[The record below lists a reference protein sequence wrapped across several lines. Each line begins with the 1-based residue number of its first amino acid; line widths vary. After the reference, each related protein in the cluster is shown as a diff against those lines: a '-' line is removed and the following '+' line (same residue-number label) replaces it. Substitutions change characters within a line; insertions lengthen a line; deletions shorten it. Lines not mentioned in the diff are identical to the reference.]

1 VPKLEGK
8 VALITGAGSG
18 IGRASAIDMAQ
29 AGAAVMCSDIDS
41 QAAEGTVAL
50 ISEAGGRAD
59 GMGLDVTSA
68 QEMREAIKRTI
79 SNLGDLNVLF
89 NNAGVGGGFGWD
101 QTIAVNLTGVFH
113 GLSIGAPI
121 LAERGGGVIINTA
134 SIAGL
139 IGLLT
144 PPVAEDTAVEAD
156 PDAEAEAD
164 IGAYVAAKHGVVGLT
179 KQFAIN
185 YGSQGV
191 RVNAIAPGFIMTPMT
206 AEFRA
211 EQAGEDFLVDLHP
224 MGRLGQ
230 PEEIASVATFLAS
243 ADASFINGVTVP
255 VDGGYTAR

>member
-1 VPKLEGK
+1 VSKLEGK

-18 IGRASAIDMAQ
+18 IGRASAIHMAQ

-79 SNLGDLNVLF
+79 SNLGDINVLF
-89 NNAGVGGGFGWD
+89 NNAGVGSGFGWD

-113 GLSIGAPI
+113 GLSIGAPL

-134 SIAGL
+134 SIAGMIAL
-139 IGLLT
+139 MT
-144 PPVAEDTAVEAD
+144 PPVDEDEDAEEAD
-156 PDAEAEAD
+156 PDAEAG

-179 KQFAIN
+179 KQFAVN

-191 RVNAIAPGFIMTPMT
+191 RVNAIAPGFIVTPMT

-243 ADASFINGVTVP
+243 SDASFINGITLP

>member
-1 VPKLEGK
+1 VSKLEGK

-18 IGRASAIDMAQ
+18 IGRASAIHMAQ

-50 ISEAGGRAD
+50 INEAGGRAD

-68 QEMREAIKRTI
+68 QEMQEAMKRTI
-79 SNLGDLNVLF
+79 SNLGDINVLF
-89 NNAGVGGGFGWD
+89 NNAGVGSGFGWD

-113 GLSIGAPI
+113 GLSIGAPL

-134 SIAGL
+134 SIAGMIAL
-139 IGLLT
+139 MT
-144 PPVAEDTAVEAD
+144 PPVDEDDEAEAD
-156 PDAEAEAD
+156 PDAEAG

-191 RVNAIAPGFIMTPMT
+191 RVNAIAPGFIVTPMT

-211 EQAGEDFLVDLHP
+211 EQEGEDFLIDLTP

-243 ADASFINGVTVP
+243 SDASFINGITLP

>member
-1 VPKLEGK
+1 MSKLEGK

-18 IGRASAIDMAQ
+18 IGRASAIHMAQ

-79 SNLGDLNVLF
+79 SNLGDINVLF
-89 NNAGVGGGFGWD
+89 NNAGVGGGLGWD

-134 SIAGL
+134 SVAGMIAL
-139 IGLLT
+139 MT
-144 PPVAEDTAVEAD
+144 PPVDEYAEID
-156 PDAEAEAD
+156 PDSEAG

-179 KQFAIN
+179 KQFAVN

-191 RVNAIAPGFIMTPMT
+191 RVNAIAPGFIVTPMT

-211 EQAGEDFLVDLHP
+211 EQAGEEFLIDLHP

-243 ADASFINGVTVP
+243 SDASFITGITLP

>member
-1 VPKLEGK
+1 VSKLEGK

-18 IGRASAIDMAQ
+18 IGRASAIHMAQ

-50 ISEAGGRAD
+50 INEAGGRAD

-68 QEMREAIKRTI
+68 QEMQEAMKRTI
-79 SNLGDLNVLF
+79 SNLGDINVLF
-89 NNAGVGGGFGWD
+89 NNAGVGSGFGWD

-113 GLSIGAPI
+113 GLSIGAPL

-134 SIAGL
+134 SIAGMIAL
-139 IGLLT
+139 MT
-144 PPVAEDTAVEAD
+144 PPVEEDDEAEAD
-156 PDAEAEAD
+156 PDAEAG

-191 RVNAIAPGFIMTPMT
+191 RVNAIAPGFIVTPMT

-211 EQAGEDFLVDLHP
+211 EQKGEDFLIDLHP

-243 ADASFINGVTVP
+243 SDASFINGITLP

>member
-1 VPKLEGK
+1 MSKLEGK

-18 IGRASAIDMAQ
+18 IGRASAIHMAQ

-79 SNLGDLNVLF
+79 SNLGDINVLF
-89 NNAGVGGGFGWD
+89 NNAGVGNGFSWD

-121 LAERGGGVIINTA
+121 LAERGGGSIINTA
-134 SIAGL
+134 SIAGM
-139 IGLLT
+139 IGLIT
-144 PPVAEDTAVEAD
+144 PPVDEDAEIEAD
-156 PDAEAEAD
+156 PDVEAGV
-164 IGAYVAAKHGVVGLT
+164 GAYVAAKHGVVGLT
-179 KQFAIN
+179 KQFAID
-185 YGSQGV
+185 YASQGV
-191 RVNAIAPGFIMTPMT
+191 RVNAIAPGFIVTPMT

-211 EQAGEDFLVDLHP
+211 EQSGEDFLIDLHP

-243 ADASFINGVTVP
+243 SDASFINGITLP

>member
-1 VPKLEGK
+1 MSKLEGK

-18 IGRASAIDMAQ
+18 IGRASAIHMAQ

-79 SNLGDLNVLF
+79 SNLGDINVLF
-89 NNAGVGGGFGWD
+89 NNAGVGSGFGWD

-113 GLSIGAPI
+113 GLSIGAPL

-134 SIAGL
+134 SIAGMIAL
-139 IGLLT
+139 MT
-144 PPVAEDTAVEAD
+144 PPVDEDEDAEEAD
-156 PDAEAEAD
+156 PDAEAG

-179 KQFAIN
+179 KQFAVN

-191 RVNAIAPGFIMTPMT
+191 RVNAIAPGFIVTPMT

-211 EQAGEDFLVDLHP
+211 EQAGEDFLIDLHP

-243 ADASFINGVTVP
+243 SDASFINGITLP

>member
-1 VPKLEGK
+1 VSKLEGK

-18 IGRASAIDMAQ
+18 IGRASAIHMAQ

-50 ISEAGGRAD
+50 INEAGGRAD

-68 QEMREAIKRTI
+68 QEMQEAMKRTI
-79 SNLGDLNVLF
+79 SNLGDINVLF
-89 NNAGVGGGFGWD
+89 NNAGVGSGFGWD

-113 GLSIGAPI
+113 GLSIGAPL

-134 SIAGL
+134 SIAGMIAL
-139 IGLLT
+139 MT
-144 PPVAEDTAVEAD
+144 PPVEEDDEAEAD
-156 PDAEAEAD
+156 PDAEAG

-191 RVNAIAPGFIMTPMT
+191 RVNAIAPGFIVTPMT

-211 EQAGEDFLVDLHP
+211 EQEGEDFLIDLTP

-243 ADASFINGVTVP
+243 SDASFINGITLP

>member
-1 VPKLEGK
+1 VSKLEGK

-18 IGRASAIDMAQ
+18 IGRASAIHMAQ

-41 QAAEGTVAL
+41 QAAEGTATL

-59 GMGLDVTSA
+59 GTGLDVTSA
-68 QEMREAIKRTI
+68 QEMRDAIKRTI
-79 SNLGDLNVLF
+79 SNLGDINVLF
-89 NNAGVGGGFGWD
+89 NNAGVGSGFGWD

-134 SIAGL
+134 SIAGMVAL
-139 IGLLT
+139 MT
-144 PPVAEDTAVEAD
+144 PPVDEDAEIEAD
-156 PDAEAEAD
+156 PDAEAE

-179 KQFAIN
+179 KQFAVN

-191 RVNAIAPGFIMTPMT
+191 RVNAIAPGFIVTPMT

-243 ADASFINGVTVP
+243 NDASFINGITLP

>member
-1 VPKLEGK
+1 MSKLGGK

-18 IGRASAIDMAQ
+18 IGRASAIHMAQ

-50 ISEAGGRAD
+50 INEAGGRAD

-68 QEMREAIKRTI
+68 QEMQEAMKRTI
-79 SNLGDLNVLF
+79 SNLGDINVLF
-89 NNAGVGGGFGWD
+89 NNAGVGSGFGWD

-113 GLSIGAPI
+113 GLSIGAPL

-134 SIAGL
+134 SIAGMIAL
-139 IGLLT
+139 MT
-144 PPVAEDTAVEAD
+144 PPVDEDDEADAD
-156 PDAEAEAD
+156 PDAEAGR
-164 IGAYVAAKHGVVGLT
+164 GAYVAAKHGVVGLP
-179 KQFAIN
+179 KQFAVN

-191 RVNAIAPGFIMTPMT
+191 RVNAIAPGFIVTPMT

-211 EQAGEDFLVDLHP
+211 EQAGEDFLVVLHP

-243 ADASFINGVTVP
+243 SDASFINGITLP

>member
-1 VPKLEGK
+1 MSKLEGK

-18 IGRASAIDMAQ
+18 IGRASAIHMAQ

-50 ISEAGGRAD
+50 INEAGGRAD

-68 QEMREAIKRTI
+68 QEMQEAMKRTI
-79 SNLGDLNVLF
+79 SNLGDINVLF
-89 NNAGVGGGFGWD
+89 NNAGVGSGFGWD

-113 GLSIGAPI
+113 GLSIGAPL
-121 LAERGGGVIINTA
+121 LAERGGGAIINTA
-134 SIAGL
+134 SIAGMIAL
-139 IGLLT
+139 MT
-144 PPVAEDTAVEAD
+144 PPVDEDDEAEAD
-156 PDAEAEAD
+156 PDAEAG

-191 RVNAIAPGFIMTPMT
+191 RVNAIAPGFIVTPMT

-211 EQAGEDFLVDLHP
+211 EQEGEDFLIDLHP

-243 ADASFINGVTVP
+243 SDASFINGITLP

>member
-1 VPKLEGK
+1 VSKLEGK

-18 IGRASAIDMAQ
+18 IGRASAIHMAQ

-50 ISEAGGRAD
+50 INEAGGRAD

-68 QEMREAIKRTI
+68 QEMQEAMKRTI
-79 SNLGDLNVLF
+79 SNLGDINVLF
-89 NNAGVGGGFGWD
+89 NNAGVGSGFGWD

-113 GLSIGAPI
+113 GLSIGAPL

-134 SIAGL
+134 SIAGMIAL
-139 IGLLT
+139 MT
-144 PPVAEDTAVEAD
+144 PPVEEDDEAEAD
-156 PDAEAEAD
+156 PDAEAG

-191 RVNAIAPGFIMTPMT
+191 RVNAIAPGFIVTPMT

-211 EQAGEDFLVDLHP
+211 EQEGEDFLIDLHP

-243 ADASFINGVTVP
+243 SDASFINGITLP